1 MASKYERGKTLGE
14 GTFAVVYESFLRS
27 DGRAVA
33 IKRMKGQPKLSTD
46 TIGVDFTGLR
56 EVKYLQVL
64 RQCPHIVQLVDTFL
78 SAEVLHL
85 VLEYCPYNLE
95 MVIYDKTKV
104 LRTIHQKCYLQMLL
118 KGIADCHDRFILHRD
133 LKPANLLLTANGM
146 LKIADF
152 GLARYCSSPMPM
164 THVIATRWYRA
175 PELLFGAYHYSDKV
189 DIWAVGCIFA
199 ELILRTPLFPA
210 DSDVGQ
216 LAKIFNVLGTPTA
229 ENWPNVMLLPNYVEF
244 EVRGP
249 MDLTVLFRQSPA
261 LDLLLRMLTLN
272 PSKRIS
278 AHDALNHPYFTMEPA
293 PCLPSE
299 LQLPE
304 KKGDSNTTEASK
316 EVTAGFTQ
324 PMSKKPK
331 IG

>member
-1 MASKYERGKTLGE
+1 MAANYERGKTLGE
-14 GTFAVVYESFLRS
+14 GTFAVVYDGFRKS

-33 IKRMKGQPKLSTD
+33 IKRMKGQSSM

-64 RQCPHIVQLVDTFL
+64 RQCPNIVELLDTFL
-78 SAEVLHL
+78 SSDVLCL
-85 VLEYCPYNLE
+85 VLEFCPFDLE

-104 LRTIHQKCYLQMLL
+104 LRTTHQKCYLQILL

-133 LKPANLLLTANGM
+133 LKPANLLLTATGE

-152 GLARYCSSPMPM
+152 GLARYCSSPMHM
-164 THVIATRWYRA
+164 TDEIATRWYRA
-175 PELLFGAYHYSDKV
+175 PELLFGAHHYSDKV

-199 ELILRTPLFPA
+199 ELILRTPLFPG
-210 DSDVGQ
+210 DSDLGQ
-216 LAKIFNVLGTPTA
+216 LAKIFNVLGTPTT
-229 ENWPNVMLLPNYVEF
+229 ENWPHVTLLPNYVEF
-244 EVRGP
+244 EARGP
-249 MDLTVLFRQSPA
+249 IDLTVLFRQSPA
-261 LDLLLRMLTLN
+261 LELLLLMLTLN

-278 AHDALNHPYFTMEPA
+278 AHDALNHHYFTLEPA

-304 KKGDSNTTEASK
+304 RKGGAKATEEGK
-316 EVTAGFTQ
+316 DTAGCPQ
-324 PMSKKPK
+324 PMTKKPK